1 MANVLL
7 VVVAAATVFAGV
19 FDVDGEAAEVFEQ
32 DFGRK
37 AAVAAGA

>member
-19 FDVDGEAAEVFEQ
+19 FNIDGQAAKVFEQ
-32 DFGRK
+32 DFGRE
-37 AAVAAGA
+37 AAVPAGA